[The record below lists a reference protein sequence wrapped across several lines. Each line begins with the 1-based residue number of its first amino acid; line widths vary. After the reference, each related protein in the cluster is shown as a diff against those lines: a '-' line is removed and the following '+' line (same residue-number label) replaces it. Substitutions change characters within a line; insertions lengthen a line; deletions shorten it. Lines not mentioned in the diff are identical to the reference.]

1 MLAKFDAVESL
12 ISSTCYEFISRPISG
27 PRDYKRYW
35 IQPFQVDE
43 VNGMRE
49 AVIVSLARTPVG
61 KAKKGSFAQT
71 RVEDLGKAVL
81 EAVIERAPG
90 LKKED
95 VEDIILGCAM
105 PEGEQGL
112 NVARIIS
119 LYAGY
124 PVTVPALTVNRFCS
138 SGLQAIAFAAERI
151 MLGHAEVIVAGGVE
165 SMSHVPMTGFKP
177 APHPTIV
184 EEMSEVYIG
193 MGHTAEEVARRFGI
207 TREAQDAFA
216 ASSHRKAAAAIAEG
230 KFRDEIVPVNVTLA
244 AADEQGKVRSKTF
257 AFDTD
262 EGVRPD
268 TTPDVLAKL
277 KPAFALG
284 GSVTAGNASQ
294 TSDGAAAVAVMS
306 REKAEQLGLTPL
318 ATFKS
323 FALAGVEPEIMGVG
337 PVEAIPKALR
347 MAGIELD
354 QVDVFEINEAF
365 ASQCLHIIRALGI
378 DESKVNVNGGAIA
391 LGHPLGCTGA
401 KLTVSLVSELAR
413 RGGGYGVVSMCI
425 GGGMGAAGVF
435 EVHAAGA

>member
-1 MLAKFDAVESL
+1 MNGQQS
-12 ISSTCYEFISRPISG
+12 Y
-27 PRDYKRYW
+27 RYW
-35 IQPFQVDE
+35 IQPFLVDE

-216 ASSHRKAAAAIAEG
+216 ARSHRKAAAAISEG

-244 AADEQGKVRSKTF
+244 AADEQGKVRSKTL
-257 AFDTD
+257 AIDTD

-268 TTPDVLAKL
+268 TTPDVLARL

-306 REKAEQLGLTPL
+306 REKAEELGLTPL

>member
-1 MLAKFDAVESL
+1 
-12 ISSTCYEFISRPISG
+12 
-27 PRDYKRYW
+27 
-35 IQPFQVDE
+35 
-43 VNGMRE
+43 MRE

-61 KAKKGSFAQT
+61 KAKKGSLAQT

-81 EAVIERAPG
+81 EAVIARAPG

-151 MLGHAEVIVAGGVE
+151 MLGYADVIIAGGVE

-184 EEMSEVYIG
+184 DEMPEVYIG

-230 KFRDEIVPVNVTLA
+230 KFRDEIVPVNVSLA
-244 AADEQGKVRSKTF
+244 AADESGKVRSKSFTF
-257 AFDTD
+257 EMD

-268 TTPDVLAKL
+268 TSPEVLAKL
-277 KPAFALG
+277 RPAFALG
-284 GSVTAGNASQ
+284 GTVTAGNASQ

-306 REKAEQLGLTPL
+306 REKAEALGLKPL
-318 ATFKS
+318 ATFRS

-347 MAGIELD
+347 MAGIGLD

-365 ASQCLHIIRALGI
+365 ASQCLHIIRALDI

>member
-1 MLAKFDAVESL
+1 M
-12 ISSTCYEFISRPISG
+12 
-27 PRDYKRYW
+27 
-35 IQPFQVDE
+35 
-43 VNGMRE
+43 
-49 AVIVSLARTPVG
+49 
-61 KAKKGSFAQT
+61 
-71 RVEDLGKAVL
+71 
-81 EAVIERAPG
+81 
-90 LKKED
+90 
-95 VEDIILGCAM
+95 
-105 PEGEQGL
+105 
-112 NVARIIS
+112 
-119 LYAGY
+119 
-124 PVTVPALTVNRFCS
+124 
-138 SGLQAIAFAAERI
+138 
-151 MLGHAEVIVAGGVE
+151 
-165 SMSHVPMTGFKP
+165 
-177 APHPTIV
+177 
-184 EEMSEVYIG
+184 
-193 MGHTAEEVARRFGI
+193 
-207 TREAQDAFA
+207 
-216 ASSHRKAAAAIAEG
+216 
-230 KFRDEIVPVNVTLA
+230 
-244 AADEQGKVRSKTF
+244 
-257 AFDTD
+257 
-262 EGVRPD
+262 
-268 TTPDVLAKL
+268 LAKL

-425 GGGMGAAGVF
+425 GGGMGAAGCSRCTPLGRK
-435 EVHAAGA
+435 E